1 MSHKLGLQTAPN
13 TQFQAGYFLV
23 MALYNV
29 NKFGCP
35 GHMNNTALAVNTE
48 ASPIHR
54 PNHLLVRG
62 YQSAES

>member
-29 NKFGCP
+29 NKCGCP
-35 GHMNNTALAVNTE
+35 GHMNNAE
-48 ASPIHR
+48 APPIHR
-54 PNHLLVRG
+54 PNPLLVRG